1 ILLCGILITLG
12 LVFLEQV
19 IRFVAGAGER
29 AMPQNPVIDMVFGS
43 SDPWKIVLFFLLASL
58 WAPLVEEAVFRG
70 ALYRHLRSRWAWPLA
85 AAVTALAFG
94 FMHGYPVLL
103 LGPVISL
110 GFGFALLREWRGSI
124 ISSMTAHCIHNAGV
138 LMILLTV
145 LGLIGD

>member
-1 ILLCGILITLG
+1 MTRKLTQG
-12 LVFLEQV
+12 
-19 IRFVAGAGER
+19 
-29 AMPQNPVIDMVFGS
+29 N
-43 SDPWKIVLFFLLASL
+43 
-58 WAPLVEEAVFRG
+58 EAVFRG